1 MNQMNGF
8 LTGALVA
15 GIWTLVALQLISNS
29 QTYAQET
36 SGIEQRHE
44 DQNGQFEDS
53 VINATEIIGLTA
65 LIEKVV
71 RDSQFKPHSISGLD
85 QHIKSIVRGCR
96 VSGGVSGSRISH
108 ANISC

>member
-1 MNQMNGF
+1 MNQMDRI

-15 GIWTLVALQLISNS
+15 GIWTLVALQVISNS
-29 QTYAQET
+29 QTSAQET
-36 SGIEQRHE
+36 SVIEQLHE
-44 DQNGQFEDS
+44 DKNSQLEDS
-53 VINATEIIGLTA
+53 VINATDIVGLKA

-85 QHIKSIVRGCR
+85 QHIKSVVRGCKI
-96 VSGGVSGSRISH
+96 SGGVTGNRISH

>member
-1 MNQMNGF
+1 MNQMDRF

-15 GIWTLVALQLISNS
+15 GIWTLVALQVVSNS
-29 QTYAQET
+29 QSYAEET
-36 SGIEQRHE
+36 SVIEQLHE
-44 DQNGQFEDS
+44 DKNSQFGGS
-53 VINATEIIGLTA
+53 VFNATEIVGLTA

>member
-1 MNQMNGF
+1 MNQIDRF

-15 GIWTLVALQLISNS
+15 GIWTLVVLQVISNS
-29 QTYAQET
+29 QASAQET
-36 SGIEQRHE
+36 SAIEQFHE
-44 DQNGQFEDS
+44 DKNSQLEDS
-53 VINATEIIGLTA
+53 VINATEIVGLTA

-85 QHIKSIVRGCR
+85 QHIKFIVRGCR